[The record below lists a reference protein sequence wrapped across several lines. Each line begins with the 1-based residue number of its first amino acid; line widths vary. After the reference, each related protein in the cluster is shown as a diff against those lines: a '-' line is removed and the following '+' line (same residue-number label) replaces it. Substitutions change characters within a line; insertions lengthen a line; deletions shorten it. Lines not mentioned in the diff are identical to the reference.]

1 MIDCGEGAQLQMRKF
16 GARMSKLDSIFISHM
31 HGDHVFGL
39 PGLISTFSLLGRT
52 TELTIYAHQELE
64 EFINPVLDLF
74 CKHIS
79 YNVRL
84 VLLKRKGYNLIYEN
98 KSIYIYSFPLKHRIA
113 STGFLF
119 KEKEKM
125 RHIKREMIDFYKIPI
140 REINSIK
147 GGADFTTLHGEV
159 IPNERLTTPA
169 NPSRSYAYC
178 SDTAYDESIVPH
190 IKEVDVLY
198 HEATF
203 SESEIERAKKTGH
216 STGKQ
221 AAQIA
226 KMAEVG
232 KLIIGH
238 FSSRYKDL
246 NPLLEE
252 AKAVFPNT
260 ELAYE
265 GKVIEL

>member
-1 MIDCGEGAQLQMRKF
+1 
-16 GARMSKLDSIFISHM
+16 
-31 HGDHVFGL
+31 
-39 PGLISTFSLLGRT
+39 
-52 TELTIYAHQELE
+52 
-64 EFINPVLDLF
+64 
-74 CKHIS
+74 
-79 YNVRL
+79 
-84 VLLKRKGYNLIYEN
+84 
-98 KSIYIYSFPLKHRIA
+98 
-113 STGFLF
+113 
-119 KEKEKM
+119 
-125 RHIKREMIDFYKIPI
+125 
-140 REINSIK
+140 
-147 GGADFTTLHGEV
+147 
-159 IPNERLTTPA
+159 
-169 NPSRSYAYC
+169 
-178 SDTAYDESIVPH
+178 
-190 IKEVDVLY
+190 VLY